1 MLNWA
6 LAPRA
11 ATLLDQGVDLGVA
24 DPDPARDLALAHPL
38 DHHLVLDVGAELRV
52 LDAFAAQPLAQLRQG
67 ELVLRGD
74 VGDGAVE
81 LGLVDPHAAL
91 ARVGDEHALVDQ
103 HVDHLLAQRRR
114 RRQLGAGLLRLG
126 AHPGEPLL
134 HLGRRDQLLVDH
146 GDDVVAGL
154 RRRRARPPGRAPA
167 PRRRPGRGGGQIS
180 NQSYG
185 VNGRARG
192 ALVAQQL
199 VAGHIVLQDPQ
210 RIGADPGKA
219 DEFQLH
225 QQPGRRFAAAGG
237 QPLDDHPADPAAGIV
252 FQAQEAESVR
262 RLSRVL

>member
-1 MLNWA
+1 MPISPPAARLPSCDTSRATAAKSSPPRTRRSAASARSRRSPTTAWVAFSGTSTMIWAMLNWA

-74 VGDGAVE
+74 VGDGPVE

-154 RRRRARPPGRAPA
+154 RRRRARRARPSA
-167 PRRRPGRGGGQIS
+167 SAAKAARARRR
-180 NQSYG
+180 
-185 VNGRARG
+185 
-192 ALVAQQL
+192 
-199 VAGHIVLQDPQ
+199 
-210 RIGADPGKA
+210 AD
-219 DEFQLH
+219 
-225 QQPGRRFAAAGG
+225 
-237 QPLDDHPADPAAGIV
+237 I
-252 FQAQEAESVR
+252 ESVIR
-262 RLSRVL
+262 GER